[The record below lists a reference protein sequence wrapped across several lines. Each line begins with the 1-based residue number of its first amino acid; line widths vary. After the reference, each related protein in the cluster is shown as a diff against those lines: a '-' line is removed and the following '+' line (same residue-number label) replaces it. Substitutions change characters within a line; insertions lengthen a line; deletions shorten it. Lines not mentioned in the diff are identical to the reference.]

1 MTGLKRAWQGESGNN
16 AADADMIQTGADAV
30 QTAADAEMV
39 QTAADAEMTRT
50 AAGMTR
56 RWRT

>member
-1 MTGLKRAWQGESGNN
+1 
-16 AADADMIQTGADAV
+16 MIQTGADAV